1 MTLEENNIIGR
12 NQSSEYLE
20 GKKEREES
28 WRCEMKTAGQSLIQV
43 AGLHYPQPD
52 TDLLGA
58 TKCCDG
64 GGACTLM
71 AITFHASLVRAHPSY
86 FILK

>member
-1 MTLEENNIIGR
+1 MTLEENKIIGR

-28 WRCEMKTAGQSLIQV
+28 WRGEMKRVGQTLIQV

-52 TDLLGA
+52 IDLLGA

-64 GGACTLM
+64 GGACRLM
-71 AITFHASLVRAHPSY
+71 AITFHASLVRAHPPY